1 MSDLTPEEK
10 QRVIKIIF
18 LMIAVP
24 VILIIGLVAL
34 MAFGGVGGDQI
45 PFMLIFGILVLGV
58 SFVLVR
64 RKMANLDR

>member
-1 MSDLTPEEK
+1 
-10 QRVIKIIF
+10 
-18 LMIAVP
+18 MIAVP

-34 MAFGGVGGDQI
+34 MAFGGVGGDQF

-64 RKMANLDR
+64 HKMANLDR